1 MMRTDVQGPA
11 VVRSVMSGSSEDR
24 CDRCCAAGCVSFLLR
39 SGLDLV
45 FCAHHARQFERE
57 LRRSGAL
64 VGTEAHQDALVW

>member
-1 MMRTDVQGPA
+1 MMRSELQALTA
-11 VVRSVMSGSSEDR
+11 VRSTTSGTREDR

-64 VGTEAHQDALVW
+64 IGTEAHQDALVW

>member
-1 MMRTDVQGPA
+1 MMRTEAQGPT
-11 VVRSVMSGSSEDR
+11 VLRSTLGGSEER

-57 LRRSGAL
+57 LVRSGAL
-64 VGTEAHQDALVW
+64 VGTEPRQDALVW

>member
-1 MMRTDVQGPA
+1 MRTEVQGPT
-11 VVRSVMSGSSEDR
+11 VVRSTMGGGIEDR
-24 CDRCCAAGCVSFLLR
+24 CDRCCANGCVSFLLR

-64 VGTEAHQDALVW
+64 IGTQARQDTLVW